1 MIQPDEHILGTVYFC
16 PLGHGGPVYHQ
27 YRHTQSP
34 RGNELGFGA
43 FAARIL
49 AYHQIDAMR
58 LHQGRISFGG
68 EWPAIDDQ
76 TVPGQAGEAARRV
89 DEAQQVMMLRL
100 GGKGFHMHS
109 SQSQHDAAGRSAQ
122 RGHCAV
128 QVGGADPA
136 VASDRS
142 PCGASEGE
150 MRDTGRSGR
159 LDRMRAHR
167 CGKGMGRVHQM
178 RDAMGVQILDQSGR
192 SAEAADTH
200 RYGLGQ
206 GVFRPA
212 SIAERRSDPLGCEKP
227 GEHARFG
234 RATQQKDIRHG

>member
-1 MIQPDEHILGTVYFC
+1 MIQPGEHILGTVYFC
-16 PLGHGGPVYHQ
+16 TLGYGGPVYHQ
-27 YRHTQSP
+27 YRHTQSA
-34 RGNELGFGA
+34 RGDELGFGA

-58 LHQGRISFGG
+58 LHQGCIPFGG

-76 TVPGQAGEAARRV
+76 AVSGQEGRMARGV
-89 DEAQQVMMLRL
+89 DEAQQIMMLWL

-109 SQSQHDAAGRSAQ
+109 PQSQHDAAGRSVQ

-128 QVGGADPA
+128 QVGDADPA
-136 VASDRS
+136 VAGNRS
-142 PCGASEGE
+142 PCRASEGE
-150 MRDTGRSGR
+150 MRDTGQSGR
-159 LDRMRAHR
+159 LHRMRAHR

-178 RDAMGVQILDQSGR
+178 RDAMRAQILDQSGR

-200 RYGLGQ
+200 RHGLGK

-212 SIAERRSDPLGCEKP
+212 SIAERRGDPLGCENP